1 MHPARPARRR
11 FAWHQ
16 RAGRALLA
24 LGLAVAAS
32 GAARAAPACTAVAWP
47 EWSAFVRH
55 FVQPDGRVVDASTPR
70 KMSTSEGQSYA
81 MFFALVANDRETF
94 ERLWRWSVANL
105 AGGDTA
111 QRLPAWSWGQRDD
124 GAWGVLDS
132 NAASDADLWFAYALL
147 EAGRLWRQPA
157 YTRDAQALLALIEGR
172 EVAQLPGLGSML
184 LPAPEGF
191 AQPDLWRLNP
201 SYLPVPVL
209 RRLAQASAKGPWT
222 QVANNTVRVIQ
233 ATTPKGYAADWV
245 AYRDVSRE
253 GGALGRYENDPVHGA
268 KGSYDAI
275 RTYLWAGMTP
285 TADPAA
291 RPLVAALSGM
301 ATAVAATGAPPE
313 SVDVDS
319 GQAQGQGP
327 FGFSA
332 ALLPYFQARGQ
343 NDLLQGQLRRV
354 RDAWAASQSPA
365 RLAVQQPPYYDYV
378 LSLFGMGWFEQR
390 YRFGATGR
398 VSLEWEKKCP

>member
-1 MHPARPARRR
+1 
-11 FAWHQ
+11 
-16 RAGRALLA
+16 
-24 LGLAVAAS
+24 
-32 GAARAAPACTAVAWP
+32 
-47 EWSAFVRH
+47 
-55 FVQPDGRVVDASTPR
+55 
-70 KMSTSEGQSYA
+70 MSTSEGQSYA

-285 TADPAA
+285 AADPAA
-291 RPLVAALSGM
+291 RPLLAALSGM